1 MWKIN
6 CFSINES
13 LMGTEIL
20 FTGKFQ
26 QSLFSSCFG
35 RKTNIEIIFLL
46 NGDLIFFFSP
56 RFCFLAHNFSIHL
69 QPVNT
74 VKNVL

>member
-1 MWKIN
+1 
-6 CFSINES
+6 
-13 LMGTEIL
+13 MGIEIL

-46 NGDLIFFFSP
+46 NGDLIS
-56 RFCFLAHNFSIHL
+56 SSHL
-69 QPVNT
+69 IFAF
-74 VKNVL
+74 